1 MSSFIPNSFQI
12 PNAIIDKFLAKLSGN
27 AFKCY
32 ALIARQ
38 TTGWQKQSDKISV
51 NQFMVKCGIKD
62 RKTAM
67 KCLEELEE
75 ISLILTFK
83 KCGEITEFSL
93 NLSPEMP
100 ESEPVPKNGTSTSTK
115 NWYTTKNN
123 IKNNITNN
131 KPTNLPS
138 ENDDN
143 VLLRNELIELIE
155 GKFDLQ
161 NAKDL
166 HDEIEDFLVK
176 NNFEVIREFQ
186 VEGRGDGM
194 HGRID
199 LLVKKSN
206 AIVGVELDN
215 YSARN
220 KSLFK
225 LTQVPVG
232 LVVLRNGIPYQK
244 SISGN
249 SIIISANNESPTKN
263 KSNIDYQAILDFYNE
278 QNELHGKRLP
288 NAIDLNDKRKRGI
301 VKILNLLK
309 PSTLDGFKNYIE
321 AFFERATEFYF
332 GSNNRNWR
340 ASFDYL
346 LREDT
351 LTKVREG
358 AL

>member
-1 MSSFIPNSFQI
+1 MSNFIPNSFQI
-12 PNAIIDKFLAKLSGN
+12 PNAIIDNFLAKLSGN

-51 NQFMVKCGIKD
+51 AQFMSKCGIKD

-75 ISLILTFK
+75 INLIITFK

-93 NLSPEMP
+93 NLNPEIP
-100 ESEPVPKNGTSTSTK
+100 EPGQVPKNGTSTNFSSKPVPKNGTSTSTK
-115 NWYTTKNN
+115 NWYSTKDN

-131 KPTNLPS
+131 NPLPPYGGS
-138 ENDDN
+138 PDGDHTVLQNDDE
-143 VLLRNELIELIE
+143 VKSKKR
-155 GKFDLQ
+155 KP
-161 NAKDL
+161 AKP
-166 HDEIEDFLVK
+166 K
-176 NNFEVIREFQ
+176 N
-186 VEGRGDGM
+186 
-194 HGRID
+194 
-199 LLVKKSN
+199 
-206 AIVGVELDN
+206 
-215 YSARN
+215 
-220 KSLFK
+220 
-225 LTQVPVG
+225 
-232 LVVLRNGIPYQK
+232 
-244 SISGN
+244 
-249 SIIISANNESPTKN
+249 
-263 KSNIDYQAILDFYNE
+263 NIDYQAVLDFYNE

-332 GSNNRNWR
+332 GGNNRGWR
-340 ASFDYL
+340 ANFDYL